1 MKMTTQSFCF
11 TKIEV
16 KDIGAAETFYSEAL
30 GLEVTARVDAG
41 EGEHM
46 MHEVIMTLP
55 GTRPPA
61 PNLILIS
68 FPNRSCPAPGEATT
82 GFMVENVDAALE
94 RATAAGAT
102 IDVPAMDVPEHGLRL
117 AFILDPQGHRVELLQ
132 ALKG

>member
-1 MKMTTQSFCF
+1 MATQSFCF

-16 KDIGAAETFYSEAL
+16 KDIAAAEAFYREAL
-30 GLEVTARVDAG
+30 GLGVTARVDAG

-61 PNLILIS
+61 PSLILIS

-82 GFMVENVDAALE
+82 GFMVENVDAALD
-94 RATAAGAT
+94 RATAAGAK
-102 IDVPAMDVPEHGLRL
+102 IDVPAMDVPDHGLRL

-132 ALKG
+132 ALPA